1 MDKTLERINAKIAK
15 LQGQRNRIRSNRRV
29 GEIEKIVKAM
39 IEFSITPAD
48 IVAAFNAGEKTKKL
62 PASALQR
69 PRRAVQPKYR
79 HPRTGDTWSGRGRAP
94 RWLVGE
100 ENAGANRAQFRIGNP
115 SKATD
120 GGRDG
125 HV

>member
-48 IVAAFNAGEKTKKL
+48 IVAAFNAGEKTKK
-62 PASALQR
+62 R
-69 PRRAVQPKYR
+69 CV
-79 HPRTGDTWSGRGRAP
+79 
-94 RWLVGE
+94 
-100 ENAGANRAQFRIGNP
+100 
-115 SKATD
+115 
-120 GGRDG
+120 
-125 HV
+125 

>member
-48 IVAAFNAGEKTKKL
+48 IVAAFNAGEKL
-62 PASALQR
+62 SLI
-69 PRRAVQPKYR
+69 
-79 HPRTGDTWSGRGRAP
+79 H
-94 RWLVGE
+94 
-100 ENAGANRAQFRIGNP
+100 I
-115 SKATD
+115 
-120 GGRDG
+120 
-125 HV
+125 

>member
-69 PRRAVQPKYR
+69 PRRAVQPPVSYT
-79 HPRTGDTWSGRGRAP
+79 HLTLPTTP
-94 RWLVGE
+94 YV
-100 ENAGANRAQFRIGNP
+100 
-115 SKATD
+115 
-120 GGRDG
+120 
-125 HV
+125 